1 MKTLKQFSL
10 NNDIIILMR
19 LSARNLKT
27 YIDLIKEKVLSKH
40 IARPFFY
47 STNTIF
53 FHVSGKGDKRF
64 VLSLDDSEPRF
75 YSAPNEIDVRGKDS
89 KFIDQLNKEMNNA
102 YIVDME
108 AVNGDKI
115 LKMSLTIINSVFK
128 EEGRTLYFEMIPRH
142 SNLVLTDLNDKVIVA
157 YRPGELTDP
166 RPLFKGMQYNY
177 PPKLEFPEEDM
188 NFSAQ
193 GYLDHCLSLEGQ
205 LTERRKKDR
214 FGYILSALKSKE
226 KSLRRKIESIAKDG
240 EEAKTH
246 LDDGRFG
253 DAIYTCYSDIPANA
267 SSFEYE
273 GEIIALDPAKSLA
286 KNAEL
291 YYKKAK
297 KAKQSIIMCEMYVEK
312 SKKELADTI
321 SALEQI
327 KYADEQGLET
337 LEKELGLSGKKTPG
351 SKKIK
356 GVFEGLS
363 LATIPYQI
371 DYKGTRILFG
381 KTSKQND
388 CLTFLFGTTKTH
400 IWLHVMGDSGSHI
413 VIKKDSPSNDEIRI
427 AAEIA
432 LLNSN
437 RVDGEVM
444 YTLRKNVRKGNA
456 LGQAIVKEFDIIRIN
471 DISDEAIELLDHVT
485 RADITK

>member
-1 MKTLKQFSL
+1 
-10 NNDIIILMR
+10 MR
-19 LSARNLKT
+19 LSAENLKI
-27 YIDLIKEKVLSKH
+27 YIDFLKEKVLSKH

-47 STNTIF
+47 SANTIF
-53 FHVSGKGDKRF
+53 FHISGKGDKRF
-64 VLSLDDSEPRF
+64 VISLDDAEPRF
-75 YSAPNEIDVRGKDS
+75 YSTKNEIDVRGKDS
-89 KFIDQLNKEMNNA
+89 KFIDQLAKEMNNSFV
-102 YIVDME
+102 VDME
-108 AVNGDKI
+108 AVNDDKI

-142 SNLVLTDLNDKVIVA
+142 PNLILTDLNDKVILS

-166 RPLFKGMQYNY
+166 RPLLKGMQYVY
-177 PPKLEFPEEDM
+177 PPKMEFPNEDM
-188 NFSAQ
+188 NFTAEK
-193 GYLDHCLSLEGQ
+193 YLDHCLSLESQ

-226 KSLRRKIESIAKDG
+226 KSLRRKIESITKDA
-240 EEAKTH
+240 EEAKNH
-246 LDDGRFG
+246 LEDGRFG
-253 DAIYTCYSDIPANA
+253 HAIYTCYSDIPANA
-267 SSFEYE
+267 TSFEYE
-273 GEIIALDPAKSLA
+273 GETIELDPLKPLA

-297 KAKQSIIMCEMYVEK
+297 KSKQSIIMCDVYVEK
-312 SKKELADTI
+312 AKKELEDVV

-327 KYADEQGLET
+327 KYADEAGLET
-337 LEKELGLSGKKTPG
+337 LEKELGLGGKKTPG

-356 GVFEGLS
+356 GAFEGLS
-363 LATIPYQI
+363 LATIPYQVE
-371 DYKGTRILFG
+371 YKGTRILFG

-400 IWLHVMGDSGSHI
+400 VWLHVMGDSGSHI
-413 VIKKDSPSNDEIRI
+413 VIKKDNPSKDEIRI

-437 RVDGEVM
+437 KVDGEVM

-456 LGQAIVKEFDIIRIN
+456 MGQAIVKEFDIIRIN
-471 DISDEAIELLDHVT
+471 DISD
-485 RADITK
+485 